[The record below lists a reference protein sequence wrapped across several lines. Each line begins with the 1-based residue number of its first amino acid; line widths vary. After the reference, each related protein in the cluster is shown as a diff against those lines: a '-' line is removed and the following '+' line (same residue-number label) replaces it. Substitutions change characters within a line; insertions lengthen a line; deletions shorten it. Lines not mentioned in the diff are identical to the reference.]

1 MYVSQ
6 GDSFTKANIILD
18 SWLHVIQVA
27 VVLRGNEMKQGCK
40 KVTQSNK
47 MERVVDGEIR
57 NPENLQQ

>member
-27 VVLRGNEMKQGCK
+27 VVLRVNEMKQGC
-40 KVTQSNK
+40 
-47 MERVVDGEIR
+47 
-57 NPENLQQ
+57 